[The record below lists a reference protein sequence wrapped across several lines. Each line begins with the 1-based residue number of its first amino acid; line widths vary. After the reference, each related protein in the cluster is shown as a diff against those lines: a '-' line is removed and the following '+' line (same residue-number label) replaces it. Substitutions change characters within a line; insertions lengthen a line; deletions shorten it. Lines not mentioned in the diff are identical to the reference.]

1 VSDTILRSKL
11 IRLAHAQPDLRPK
24 LLPLIQREARQMP
37 TKSFD
42 EWVKGKSFTNPET
55 KNKVKFNS
63 LPKAEQDKIRS
74 GWESKNKGKSEGGK
88 AKGLGELL
96 DGWHD
101 SASDPIYQVSS
112 FARAGKP
119 IKPEVAEKAIKKI
132 KTLMTSATGED
143 KKDLGSALK
152 ELESLVKADGGDG
165 AKEPPKAEAEADAA
179 PKAEKPAKKAPKKPA
194 KTYKKNYGKAI
205 EKVLDAHKLTD
216 ADMDDVLEFKKDR
229 PRKGRAVPPAELM
242 RRFLEKAKPET
253 KERMKG
259 MNPNDFV
266 KLLGALFDEEE
277 GGTGKTASADA
288 ALRSGLIRLAY
299 QRPELRPKLLPLI
312 SKEAKVLDK
321 GDGAEAPKSP
331 DGRLKGKSYHT
342 SYENQPQYNKR
353 WRADQRELISKEAAT
368 PTYKDYVEKKRKDGE
383 KPMEKAEWEAKVL
396 GKGDG
401 AEAPKSPI
409 PAKMYEYI
417 GPDAVKIGDAI
428 KAGKPV
434 PKAEAKKVVET
445 LETALKAKSDGKAVI
460 APNVLRHYKSFHKF
474 LKGELAKD

>member
-1 VSDTILRSKL
+1 MSDTILRSKL

-132 KTLMTSATGED
+132 KTLMMSETGED
-143 KKDLGSALK
+143 KKNLGAALK
-152 ELESLVKADGGDG
+152 ELETLVKADGGDG
-165 AKEPPKAEAEADAA
+165 AKEPPKAEADAA
-179 PKAEKPAKKAPKKPA
+179 PKAEKPAKKPGKVKVVDTRNK

-229 PRKGRAVPPAELM
+229 PRKGKAVPPAELM

-277 GGTGKTASADA
+277 GGMGKTASADD

-312 SKEAKVLDK
+312 SKEA
-321 GDGAEAPKSP
+321 
-331 DGRLKGKSYHT
+331 
-342 SYENQPQYNKR
+342 
-353 WRADQRELISKEAAT
+353 AAG
-368 PTYKDYVEKKRKDGE
+368 PTYKDYVEKKRKSGE
-383 KPMEKAEWEAKVL
+383 KPMDEAEWETKVL
-396 GKGDG
+396 GKEDG
-401 AEAPKSPI
+401 ADEPKSPI

-445 LETALKAKSDGKAVI
+445 LETALKAESDGKAAI
-460 APNVLRHYKSFHKF
+460 APNVRRHYKSLHKF
-474 LKGELAKD
+474 LKGELTKD